1 MVDTREE
8 GSRGGDRSV
17 LVWALVSVLLMG
29 WVVVTGFSGRKAC
42 GARRNAVKHGSTG
55 NDSPAEPVISAI
67 ALGPNMSARSDAAAS
82 AQFRGQLRSDA
93 GPNVSDDKQQGD
105 EGGNVTEFKH

>member
-29 WVVVTGFSGRKAC
+29 WVVVTGFSGRKHVVHA
-42 GARRNAVKHGSTG
+42 ATPSNTEA
-55 NDSPAEPVISAI
+55 PATTAPQ
-67 ALGPNMSARSDAAAS
+67 N
-82 AQFRGQLRSDA
+82 Q
-93 GPNVSDDKQQGD
+93 
-105 EGGNVTEFKH
+105 